1 MHPSSMGLAF
11 KYIAFQKGVPATNA
25 PLRGFLHA
33 GDARTELGL
42 AAPVEQVKKS
52 EYDSFYDPF

>member
-1 MHPSSMGLAF
+1 MADQSLVVRST
-11 KYIAFQKGVPATNA
+11 VPAGNA
-25 PLRGFLHA
+25 TLRGFQHA

-42 AAPVEQVKKS
+42 AAPVEQAKKS